1 MDKTTTLPC
10 GCVVKLYPNG
20 KLNIEFDIRKINGNC
35 PLVWDMLSKGLTKG
49 VFQLESNVGRQW
61 TKKLKPQSI
70 LHLAALSAILR
81 PGSSKNFDENGVS
94 VTQHY
99 CFRKNG
105 EEEVVYYHDSLA
117 SILNNSYGLLIYQE
131 EAMRIAVVT
140 AGFSEMEADNLRKA
154 MGKKDAELMK
164 KVEVMF
170 IDKAKEKGIL
180 TEAEAIEIFRWVKQS
195 QRYSFNKS
203 HAVGY
208 AILSYFSAYAKAHA
222 PIEFFCSYLK
232 NAKEKQKPKDEIKEL
247 VAEAK
252 LLDVAVGKP
261 NILDKKQTFYIK
273 NGIIP
278 FGICD
283 IKGVGNSIYENI
295 KDKINLNENDTWW
308 DSVVKFI
315 IKTSPSVAKKL
326 ITVGCFDFTKVPRS
340 KMLFEIDII
349 FEFQDIIEQYS
360 KSDLLSTL
368 ENYSE
373 HLNNEVK
380 TNLNKN
386 GTEKKSL
393 RKKLDEAEGYLK
405 IVKNPPVDFF
415 DIPAWIAYNESILLG
430 TSISCSKVDGCDI
443 SNANATCKEFID
455 GRNDFMM
462 FAVELERVKVIT
474 VKKSGKNMA
483 FLTIKDNTCSVS
495 DVCVFSDVYEDFK
508 ELLNE
513 GNTVLIHGEKDKKKG
528 SMIVKSVAQI

>member
-1 MDKTTTLPC
+1 
-10 GCVVKLYPNG
+10 
-20 KLNIEFDIRKINGNC
+20 
-35 PLVWDMLSKGLTKG
+35 
-49 VFQLESNVGRQW
+49 
-61 TKKLKPQSI
+61 
-70 LHLAALSAILR
+70 
-81 PGSSKNFDENGVS
+81 
-94 VTQHY
+94 
-99 CFRKNG
+99 
-105 EEEVVYYHDSLA
+105 
-117 SILNNSYGLLIYQE
+117 
-131 EAMRIAVVT
+131 
-140 AGFSEMEADNLRKA
+140 
-154 MGKKDAELMK
+154 
-164 KVEVMF
+164 
-170 IDKAKEKGIL
+170 
-180 TEAEAIEIFRWVKQS
+180 
-195 QRYSFNKS
+195 
-203 HAVGY
+203 
-208 AILSYFSAYAKAHA
+208 
-222 PIEFFCSYLK
+222 
-232 NAKEKQKPKDEIKEL
+232 
-247 VAEAK
+247 
-252 LLDVAVGKP
+252 
-261 NILDKKQTFYIK
+261 
-273 NGIIP
+273 
-278 FGICD
+278 
-283 IKGVGNSIYENI
+283 
-295 KDKINLNENDTWW
+295 
-308 DSVVKFI
+308 
-315 IKTSPSVAKKL
+315 
-326 ITVGCFDFTKVPRS
+326 
-340 KMLFEIDII
+340 MLFEIDII

-393 RKKLDEAEGYLK
+393 RKKLEEAGGYLK

-483 FLTIKDNTCSVS
+483 FLTIKDNSCSVS